1 MFEEAVA
8 NEPYDVLPVVIA
20 LVGNFFLQDGTDGDH
35 RRKRIPEYEELQEK
49 FPAQHTQTSCKDDCY
64 NPHDLD
70 DRREQLKQPQIRE
83 SKATDPAV
91 TRPEEHIPVRP
102 EHVQQ
107 TLLPARATDSR
118 QRRAPD
124 PFEIHRTPR
133 K

>member
-8 NEPYDVLPVVIA
+8 DQPDYVLPVVVP
-20 LVGNFFLQDGTDGDH
+20 LVGNFLLQDGTDGDH

-83 SKATDPAV
+83 SKATDPPV
-91 TRPEEHIPVRP
+91 TPPQNHIPVP
-102 EHVQQ
+102 PDHAHQ
-107 TLLPARATDSR
+107 TLLP
-118 QRRAPD
+118 P
-124 PFEIHRTPR
+124 P
-133 K
+133 